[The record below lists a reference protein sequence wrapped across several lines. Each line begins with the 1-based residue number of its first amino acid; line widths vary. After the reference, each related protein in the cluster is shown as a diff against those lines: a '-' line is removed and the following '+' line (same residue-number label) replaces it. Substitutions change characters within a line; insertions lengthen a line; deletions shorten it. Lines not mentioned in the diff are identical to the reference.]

1 MLNILTVVS
10 NGGIDLGAGVIRI
23 VVTQMV
29 HGALGALLGYFLGRD
44 KFDKERVWWMSVGV
58 VLAAVLYGLY
68 SWLSG
73 EITQAGISL
82 SNNINGYNPW
92 PSLIL
97 GTVFAIV
104 VLGAVFTLVNRDL
117 RADMG
122 LPPTVATTTSTTT
135 TTTTTSTP

>member
-1 MLNILTVVS
+1 
-10 NGGIDLGAGVIRI
+10 
-23 VVTQMV
+23 
-29 HGALGALLGYFLGRD
+29 
-44 KFDKERVWWMSVGV
+44 
-58 VLAAVLYGLY
+58 
-68 SWLSG
+68 
-73 EITQAGISL
+73 
-82 SNNINGYNPW
+82 
-92 PSLIL
+92 LIL